1 MTLPD
6 PVRLEA
12 SVRSRIERLADER
25 SEGDR
30 TARHAWIVR
39 LRRELA
45 YRRLLARLA
54 TAQPGGWFL
63 KGGLALQF
71 RLDPSRSTLDIDI
84 GLLGGLET
92 AEAEAALR
100 QAVAIDLGDRFA
112 FEIGRPRQSSD
123 DHALTV
129 PITAYIGAQRFE
141 QFRVDLAPP
150 RGDTPTESAE
160 FTFVPLGIPELDEHP
175 PIPVIALSQQIAEKV
190 CAIFE
195 RRGDAH
201 SSRARDLADIAAI
214 ALQVDGIDGTAVVE
228 ALHREAERRTETLV
242 NGLPTTFGLA
252 PAQAEEWRRRWSTLI
267 RQPPIDFEQAL
278 HTSEQFLGPLL
289 DSQAA
294 GAQWSSTLGCWQQR
308 RTAKPGG
315 VGGD

>member
-6 PVRLEA
+6 PVRLEQ

-25 SEGDR
+25 AGGDR
-30 TARHAWIVR
+30 TVRHEWIVR

-54 TAQPGGWFL
+54 AAQPGGWFL

-100 QAVAIDLGDRFA
+100 KAVALDLGDRFA
-112 FEIGRPRQSSD
+112 FEVGQPRQSSE

-141 QFRVDLAPP
+141 QFRVDPTPP
-150 RGDTPTESAE
+150 RGDTPTETAT
-160 FTFVPLGIPELDEHP
+160 FTFVALGIPELDEHS
-175 PIPVIALSQQIAEKV
+175 PIAVIALSQQIAEKV

-195 RRGDAH
+195 RRGDAY
-201 SSRARDLADIAAI
+201 SSRARDLADIASI
-214 ALQVDGIDGTAVVE
+214 ALQVDGIGCPD
-228 ALHREAERRTETLV
+228 R
-242 NGLPTTFGLA
+242 
-252 PAQAEEWRRRWSTLI
+252 
-267 RQPPIDFEQAL
+267 
-278 HTSEQFLGPLL
+278 
-289 DSQAA
+289 
-294 GAQWSSTLGCWQQR
+294 GA
-308 RTAKPGG
+308 
-315 VGGD
+315 

>member
-6 PVRLEA
+6 PVRLEQ

-25 SEGDR
+25 AAGDR
-30 TARHAWIVR
+30 TVRHEWIVR

-54 TAQPGGWFL
+54 AAQPGGWFL

-100 QAVAIDLGDRFA
+100 KAVAVDLGDRFA
-112 FEIGRPRQSSD
+112 FEVGRPRQSSE

-150 RGDTPTESAE
+150 RGDIATETAAL
-160 FTFVPLGIPELDEHP
+160 TFVALGIPELDEHP
-175 PIPVIALSQQIAEKV
+175 PIPVIALPQQIAEKV

-195 RRGDAH
+195 RRGDAY
-201 SSRARDLADIAAI
+201 SSRARDLADIASI
-214 ALQVDGIDGTAVVE
+214 ALQVDAIDGTAVIE
-228 ALHREAERRTETLV
+228 ALRREGNRRAETLGH
-242 NGLPTTFGLA
+242 GLPVVFILE
-252 PAQAEEWRRRWSTLI
+252 PAQAAEWERRWGTLI
-267 RQPPIDFEQAL
+267 RQPPLGFHEAL
-278 HTSEQFLGPLL
+278 RLAATFLDAVL
-289 DSQAA
+289 DGSADTKRWSAPSATWEPPRRGGAA
-294 GAQWSSTLGCWQQR
+294 
-308 RTAKPGG
+308 
-315 VGGD
+315 

>member
-25 SEGDR
+25 SGGDR
-30 TARHAWIVR
+30 TARHGWIVR

-54 TAQPGGWFL
+54 EAQPGGWFL

-100 QAVAIDLGDRFA
+100 QAVALDLGDRFA
-112 FEIGRPRQSSD
+112 FEVGQPRQSSD

-150 RGDTPTESAE
+150 RGDTPTESAD
-160 FTFVPLGIPELDEHP
+160 FTFVHLGIPELDEHP

-195 RRGDAH
+195 RRGDMH
-201 SSRARDLADIAAI
+201 SSRARDLADIASI
-214 ALQVDGIDGTAVVE
+214 ALQVNGIDGTAVVE
-228 ALHREAERRTETLV
+228 ALRREAVRRAETLSD
-242 NGLPTTFGLA
+242 GLPTTFGLEA
-252 PAQAEEWRRRWSTLI
+252 AQAEEWRRRWSSLI
-267 RQPPIDFEQAL
+267 RQPPISFDQAL
-278 HTSEQFLGPLL
+278 LTSERFLAPVL
-289 DSQAA
+289 D
-294 GAQWSSTLGCWQQR
+294 GRAQGKRWASGSEQWDS
-308 RTAKPGG
+308 
-315 VGGD
+315 VG

>member
-25 SEGDR
+25 AGGDR
-30 TARHAWIVR
+30 AARQEWIVR

-54 TAQPGGWFL
+54 AAQPGGWFL

-84 GLLGGLET
+84 GLLGRLET

-100 QAVAIDLGDRFA
+100 KAAGLDLGDRFA
-112 FEIGRPRQSSD
+112 FEVGRPRQSRE

-129 PITAYIGAQRFE
+129 PVTAYIGAQRFE

-150 RGDTPTESAE
+150 RGDTPIESAG
-160 FTFVPLGIPELDEHP
+160 FTFLALGIPELDEHP

-195 RRGDAH
+195 RRGDAY

-214 ALQVDGIDGTAVVE
+214 AIQVDGIDGAEVIE
-228 ALHREAERRTETLV
+228 ALRREADRRAATLAD
-242 NGLPTTFGLA
+242 GLPATFELA
-252 PAQAEEWRRRWSTLI
+252 RPQADEWRRRWAALI
-267 RQPPIDFEQAL
+267 RQPPIGFDQAL
-278 HTSEQFLGPLL
+278 DTAREFLSPVLAGE
-289 DSQAA
+289 AA
-294 GAQWSSTLGCWQQR
+294 GARWSSARATWLQGTSGG
-308 RTAKPGG
+308 RT
-315 VGGD
+315 

>member
-6 PVRLEA
+6 PVRLEQ
-12 SVRSRIERLADER
+12 SVRSRIERLANER
-25 SEGDR
+25 AGGDR
-30 TARHAWIVR
+30 TVRHGWIVR

-54 TAQPGGWFL
+54 AAQPGGWFL

-84 GLLGGLET
+84 GLLDELET

-100 QAVAIDLGDRFA
+100 KAVALDLGDRFA
-112 FEIGRPRQSSD
+112 FEVGQPRQSSD

-150 RGDTPTESAE
+150 RGDTPTETAA
-160 FTFVPLGIPELDEHP
+160 FTFVALGIPELDAHP
-175 PIPVIALSQQIAEKV
+175 SIPVIALSQQIAEKV
-190 CAIFE
+190 CALFE
-195 RRGDAH
+195 RRGDAY

-214 ALQVDGIDGTAVVE
+214 ALQVDGIDGTAVID
-228 ALHREAERRTETLV
+228 ALSQEGDRRAETLAD
-242 NGLPTTFGLA
+242 GLPTTFQLE
-252 PAQAEEWRRRWSTLI
+252 PAQAAEWARRWRTLI
-267 RQPPIDFEQAL
+267 RQPTLDFVQAL
-278 HTSEQFLGPLL
+278 DMAGRFLNPVL
-289 DSQAA
+289 DGQAQ
-294 GAQWSSTLGCWQQR
+294 GKVWSSAAQSWNDL
-308 RTAKPGG
+308 
-315 VGGD
+315 D

>member
-1 MTLPD
+1 M
-6 PVRLEA
+6 
-12 SVRSRIERLADER
+12 RSRIERLADER
-25 SEGDR
+25 SGGDR
-30 TARHAWIVR
+30 TARHGWIVR

-54 TAQPGGWFL
+54 EAQPGGWFL

-92 AEAEAALR
+92 AAGEAALR
-100 QAVAIDLGDRFA
+100 QAVGLDLGDRFA
-112 FEIGRPRQSSD
+112 FEVGQPRQSSD
-123 DHALTV
+123 DHALTI

-150 RGDTPTESAE
+150 RGDTPTESAD
-160 FTFVPLGIPELDEHP
+160 FTFVHLGIPELDEHP

-201 SSRARDLADIAAI
+201 SSRARDLADIATI
-214 ALQVDGIDGTAVVE
+214 ALQVEGIDGNAVVD
-228 ALHREAERRTETLV
+228 ALRREGQRRSETLPD
-242 NGLPTTFGLA
+242 GLPTTFELESD
-252 PAQAEEWRRRWSTLI
+252 QAADWSRRWTTLV
-267 RQPPIDFEQAL
+267 RQPPVDFEQAL
-278 HTSEQFLGPLL
+278 HVSRAFLDPVLNGTAGKHLWDALEQT
-289 DSQAA
+289 
-294 GAQWSSTLGCWQQR
+294 WSPR
-308 RTAKPGG
+308 A
-315 VGGD
+315 

>member
-25 SEGDR
+25 AEGDR

-45 YRRLLARLA
+45 YRRLLVRLA
-54 TAQPGGWFL
+54 VAQPGGWFL

-84 GLLGGLET
+84 GLLAGLET
-92 AEAEAALR
+92 AAAEAALR
-100 QAVAIDLGDRFA
+100 RAATLDLGDRFA
-112 FEIGRPRQSSD
+112 FEVGQPRQSRD

-129 PITAYIGAQRFE
+129 PITAYIGAQRFD

-150 RGDTPTESAE
+150 RGETPTESAE

-175 PIPVIALSQQIAEKV
+175 PIPVIALEQQIAEKV

-214 ALQVDGIDGTAVVE
+214 ALQVNGIDGTAVVDALRQE
-228 ALHREAERRTETLV
+228 AGRRAETLV
-242 NGLPTTFGLA
+242 DGLPTAFGLD
-252 PAQAEEWRRRWSTLI
+252 PRQAEEWRRRWSTLI
-267 RQPPIDFEQAL
+267 RQPPIDFDQAL
-278 HTSEQFLGPLL
+278 RTSEQFLGPVL
-289 DSQAA
+289 DGQAK
-294 GAQWSSTLGCWQQR
+294 QKRWSAVSGYW
-308 RTAKPGG
+308 
-315 VGGD
+315 DE